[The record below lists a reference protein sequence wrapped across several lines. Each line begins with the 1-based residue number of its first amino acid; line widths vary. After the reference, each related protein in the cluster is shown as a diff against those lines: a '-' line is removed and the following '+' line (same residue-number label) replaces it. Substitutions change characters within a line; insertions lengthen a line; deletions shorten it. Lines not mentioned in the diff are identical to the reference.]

1 MRSLSPEAPV
11 RPSPTLLAPP
21 ISMNPQRL
29 AKTSA
34 VLLVLLL
41 APLPA
46 MAYPEWIAP
55 QRASEAAGQRGDWA
69 SACRHAINAAFAMN
83 QYNQFNSAYMEYVGK
98 TCSRAGR
105 SG

>member
-1 MRSLSPEAPV
+1 MRLEACV
-11 RPSPTLLAPP
+11 IIKR
-21 ISMNPQRL
+21 
-29 AKTSA
+29 KDESA
-34 VLLVLLL
+34 MRYVALLVLLL

-46 MAYPEWIAP
+46 TAYPEWIAP

-83 QYNQFNSAYMEYVGK
+83 QYNQFNSTYMEYVGK
-98 TCSRAGR
+98 TCIRAGR